1 MSKELNLPNR
11 GPSIKDVYL
20 PDNTKLMT
28 VNKTLI
34 SFEQLTKAA
43 REAEV
48 LPELKKSLASINKW
62 SEEGN
67 TTVFHP
73 GKKGVAVH
81 NPGSKTMT
89 TSEPPV
95 LQGYKSQGSKLW
107 TLSSNQDTN
116 KQEQMN
122 NVYSLPF
129 MAQSIKYLS
138 MQEQATL

>member
-1 MSKELNLPNR
+1 M
-11 GPSIKDVYL
+11 YL
-20 PDNTKLMT
+20 PDNTKLTT

-48 LPELKKSLASINKW
+48 LPELNKSLASINKW

-95 LQGYKSQGSKLW
+95 LQGYKSRGSKLW

-138 MQEQATL
+138 MQEQVTL

>member
-1 MSKELNLPNR
+1 MSEELNLPNR

-20 PDNTKLMT
+20 PDNTKLTT

-48 LPELKKSLASINKW
+48 LPELNKSLASINKW

-95 LQGYKSQGSKLW
+95 LQGYTSRGSKLW
-107 TLSSNQDTN
+107 KGKTREGKPWGQW
-116 KQEQMN
+116 
-122 NVYSLPF
+122 
-129 MAQSIKYLS
+129 
-138 MQEQATL
+138 